1 MVKTRDE
8 CEREREIPNIR
19 KKEIPTET
27 GEENLQ
33 FAKAAVFPIPKT
45 LQTYKRFVGG
55 KRIIF
60 GTELDVRLDLS
71 VPVVVVWEEIKR
83 FGGIGIDSRF

>member
-1 MVKTRDE
+1 MKAR
-8 CEREREIPNIR
+8 EREREIPNIR

-55 KRIIF
+55 KR
-60 GTELDVRLDLS
+60 
-71 VPVVVVWEEIKR
+71 
-83 FGGIGIDSRF
+83 